1 MSNFGHKTF
10 QRNTIAYSAHS
21 LNIKRTRLLKKYE
34 QKDKNNLKYQTLEY
48 SLINRKRLDKT
59 WLYNLN
65 HNNRNTNIF
74 SVCWFIQDICYNT
87 MQFVKHIIAEQRN
100 KLYF

>member
-1 MSNFGHKTF
+1 MSNCGHKAF
-10 QRNTIAYSAHS
+10 QRNAIAYSAHS
-21 LNIKRTRLLKKYE
+21 LNIKRTRLLKNYE

-48 SLINRKRLDKT
+48 CLINKKRLDKT

-74 SVCWFIQDICYNT
+74 SVC
-87 MQFVKHIIAEQRN
+87 
-100 KLYF
+100 